1 MVVEMSV
8 RFLAVVAFFALLSC
22 LRATESGI
30 QKEILAQS
38 ETSWDGAIL
47 PSYPEGQPQ
56 ISVVKFTI
64 PPKSQLP
71 WHKHPSINAG
81 CLIKGEIT
89 VLSESG
95 EERLIR
101 EGEGLIEL
109 VDTWHYGRNDGE
121 VPAEIIVVYAGVKSE
136 SLAIMK
142 DE

>member
-1 MVVEMSV
+1 MKHLLILLLG
-8 RFLAVVAFFALLSC
+8 LAPLS
-22 LRATESGI
+22 LIAESGHGGI

-38 ETSWDGAIL
+38 ETSWNGAEL
-47 PSYPEGQPQ
+47 PAYPEGKPQ

-89 VLSESG
+89 VVAEDGSEQ
-95 EERLIR
+95 LVK

-121 VPAEIIVVYAGVKSE
+121 VPAEIIVVYAGVKDVP
-136 SLAIMK
+136 LAILK
-142 DE
+142 EDSL